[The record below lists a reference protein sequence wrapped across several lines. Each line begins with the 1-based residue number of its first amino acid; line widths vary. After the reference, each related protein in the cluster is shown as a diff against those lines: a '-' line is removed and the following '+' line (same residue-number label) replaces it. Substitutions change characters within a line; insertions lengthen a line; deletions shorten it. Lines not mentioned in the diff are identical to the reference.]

1 LSDEIC
7 AATFTEMIDVQESEA
22 AAGNKKV
29 VVVEENKSDDEQQE
43 ISEVPLN
50 YDTLLEDVP
59 EDETELNLINF
70 RLRRIDFIA
79 KFKFLQVPKE
89 MLLI

>member
-1 LSDEIC
+1 MSDEIW
-7 AATFTEMIDVQESEA
+7 AATLTEMIDVQENEPG
-22 AAGNKKV
+22 GNKKV
-29 VVVEENKSDDEQQE
+29 VVVEENKSDDDQQE

-59 EDETELNLINF
+59 DDETELNLINF

-79 KFKFLQVPKE
+79 KFKFLKVLKE
-89 MLLI
+89 IILI